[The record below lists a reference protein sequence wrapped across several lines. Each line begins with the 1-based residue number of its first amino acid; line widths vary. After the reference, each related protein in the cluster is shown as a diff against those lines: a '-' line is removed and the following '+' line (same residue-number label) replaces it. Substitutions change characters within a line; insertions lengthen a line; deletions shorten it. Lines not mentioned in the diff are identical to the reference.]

1 MYIWDMEKVKK
12 TYDTPEKTKAKMR
25 LKKIIESA
33 QEVKPILTKEEAIKQ
48 MESEMDLSHPFSG
61 VNKVTANL
69 MLDGIY
75 PAMLINGVTLL
86 VEVLKGFFLDYEKF
100 KTLEDKLPIEV
111 YVRIE
116 RFYLKDWTK
125 FEI

>member
-1 MYIWDMEKVKK
+1 MTTVKK
-12 TYDTPEKTKAKMR
+12 IYDTPEKIKAKQR
-25 LKKIIESA
+25 LKKIIETA
-33 QEVKPILTKEEAIKQ
+33 QEVKPIVTKEDAIKQ
-48 MESEMDLSHPFSG
+48 MEAEMDLSHPFNG

-75 PAMLINGVTLL
+75 PAMLINSDTLL
-86 VEVLKGFFLDYEKF
+86 VEVLKGFYLDFEKF

-116 RFYLKDWTK
+116 RFYLMDWTK
-125 FEI
+125 YDSNN

>member
-1 MYIWDMEKVKK
+1 MKTINKKHKTPKEVKGEAIVKK
-12 TYDTPEKTKAKMR
+12 LTTEANKIVSKA
-25 LKKIIESA
+25 
-33 QEVKPILTKEEAIKQ
+33 EAIRN
-48 MESEMDLSHPFSG
+48 MEAEMDLSLPFNG

-75 PAMLINGVTLL
+75 PAMLINGSILL
-86 VEVLKGFFLDYEKF
+86 VEVLKGFFLDFEKF

-116 RFYLKDWTK
+116 RFYLMDWN
-125 FEI
+125 EYNG

>member
-1 MYIWDMEKVKK
+1 MA
-12 TYDTPEKTKAKMR
+12 KTKHKTPAQVKGEAVM
-25 LKKIIESA
+25 KKLSTEA
-33 QEVKPILTKEEAIKQ
+33 TKIVSKAEAIRK
-48 MESEMDLSHPFSG
+48 MEAEMDLSHPFNG

-75 PAMLINGVTLL
+75 PAMLANGILY
-86 VEVLKGFFLDYEKF
+86 VEVLKGFFLDFEKF

-116 RFYLKDWTK
+116 RFYLMDWSK

>member
-1 MYIWDMEKVKK
+1 MA
-12 TYDTPEKTKAKMR
+12 KTKHKTPAQVKSEGVI
-25 LKKIIESA
+25 KKLSA
-33 QEVKPILTKEEAIKQ
+33 EATKIVSKAEAIRK
-48 MESEMDLSHPFSG
+48 MEAEMDLSHPFNG

-75 PAMLINGVTLL
+75 PAMLINGETLL
-86 VEVLKGFFLDYEKF
+86 VEVLKGFFLDHEKF

-116 RFYLKDWTK
+116 RFYLMDWTK

>member
-1 MYIWDMEKVKK
+1 M
-12 TYDTPEKTKAKMR
+12 TKTKHKTPSQVKSEGII
-25 LKKIIESA
+25 KKLVAEA

-48 MESEMDLSHPFSG
+48 MQAEMDLSHSFNG

-75 PAMLINGVTLL
+75 PAMLINGGILL
-86 VEVLKGFFLDYEKF
+86 VEVLKGFFLDFEKF

-116 RFYLKDWTK
+116 RFYLMDWTQ

>member
-1 MYIWDMEKVKK
+1 MKK
-12 TYDTPEKTKAKMR
+12 FKTPKEIKSEAIV
-25 LKKIIESA
+25 KKIISEA

-48 MESEMDLSHPFSG
+48 MNDEMDLSHPFSG

-75 PAMLINGVTLL
+75 PAMLINGETLL
-86 VEVLKGFFLDYEKF
+86 VEVLKGFFLDFEKF

-111 YVRIE
+111 YVRVE
-116 RFYLKDWTK
+116 RFYLMDWAK

>member
-1 MYIWDMEKVKK
+1 MAKK
-12 TYDTPEKTKAKMR
+12 YKEPK
-25 LKKIIESA
+25 
-33 QEVKPILTKEEAIKQ
+33 EVKGEAVIKKLSVEANKIVSKAEAIRQ
-48 MESEMDLSHPFSG
+48 MEAEMDLSHPFNG

-75 PAMLINGVTLL
+75 PAMLINGGILL

-116 RFYLKDWTK
+116 RFYLMDWAQ